1 MSDREKLE
9 KVVEKWMDRLVN
21 AILAFVF
28 CFVVYVL
35 LQVFVV
41 CSFKI
46 PSDSM
51 EPALLPGD
59 NIWVDKCSTGARLFN
74 LFDAL
79 DGKEVDIHRM
89 PGWRKFR
96 RDDILVF
103 NFPYPGSWD
112 SIALDMRLYY
122 VKRCI
127 AVPGDTLEIRNAH
140 YAVRGM
146 EQTLGNVKAQ
156 DNLQRLL
163 ESGDAERLGVVQR
176 AYPNRDEVEWS
187 IKEFG
192 PLYIPGKGGTVQM
205 DARNK
210 LLYKNAIEWEQKKK
224 LTLHGDTVLLG
235 DSVITAYRF
244 RENYYFVS
252 GDKME
257 NSKDSRYWGLL
268 PETFIVGR
276 VCRIWYSEDK
286 MTDKVRWNRIFR
298 KTGQQDGE

>member
-9 KVVEKWMDRLVN
+9 KVAEKWMDRLVN

-35 LQVFVV
+35 MQVFVV

-74 LFDAL
+74 LFDVL

-96 RDDILVF
+96 RNDILVF

-127 AVPGDTLEIRNAH
+127 ALPGDTLEIQNAR
-140 YAVRGM
+140 YVIGGVRHP
-146 EQTLGNVKAQ
+146 LGCVDAQ
-156 DNLQRLL
+156 DKLQRLL
-163 ESGDAERLGVVQR
+163 KSGAAEETGIVLK
-176 AYPNRDEVEWS
+176 AYPNREEVDWS

-192 PLYIPGKGGTVQM
+192 PFYIPCKGAVVEM
-205 DARNK
+205 DALNR
-210 LLYKNAIEWEQKKK
+210 LLYSNAIEWEQKKK
-224 LTLHGDTVLLG
+224 LSFRGDTVLLG
-235 DSVITAYRF
+235 DSVITTYCF
-244 RENYYFVS
+244 RKNYYFVS

-257 NSKDSRYWGLL
+257 NSRDSRYWGLL
-268 PETFIVGR
+268 PEDFIVGR
-276 VCRIWYSEDK
+276 VWRIGYSVDEL
-286 MTDKVRWNRIFR
+286 TDKVRWKRILR
-298 KTGQQDGE
+298 NTDNE

>member
-1 MSDREKLE
+1 MLDREKLE
-9 KVVEKWMDRLVN
+9 KVAEKWMDGLVN
-21 AILAFVF
+21 AILVFVF
-28 CFVVYVL
+28 CFIVYVL
-35 LQVFVV
+35 MQVFVI

-74 LFDAL
+74 LFDVL

-89 PGWRKFR
+89 PGWRKFCR
-96 RDDILVF
+96 NDILVF

-127 AVPGDTLEIRNAH
+127 ALPGDTLEIRNAH
-140 YAVRGM
+140 YAIGGVRHP
-146 EQTLGNVKAQ
+146 LGYVDAQ
-156 DNLQRLL
+156 DKLQRLL
-163 ESGDAERLGVVQR
+163 KSGAAEERDIVLK
-176 AYPNRDEVEWS
+176 AYPNREEVDWS

-192 PLYIPGKGGTVQM
+192 PFYIPHKGSVVEM
-205 DARNK
+205 DTLNR
-210 LLYKNAIEWEQKKK
+210 LLYSNAIEWEQKKE
-224 LTLHGDTVLLG
+224 LTLRGDTVLLG
-235 DSVITAYRF
+235 DSVITTYCF
-244 RENYYFVS
+244 RKNYYFVS

-268 PETFIVGR
+268 PEDFIVGR
-276 VCRIWYSEDK
+276 VWRIGYSVDEL
-286 MTDKVRWNRIFR
+286 TDKVRWNRILR
-298 KTGQQDGE
+298 NTDNE